1 METVR
6 IGIVTVS
13 DRASRGEYEDKGG
26 PAIRAWFER
35 ILTTPWE
42 AVPRVV
48 ADEQARIGHVHVRW
62 HLKVVRRRLVLVN
75 TASHVEGG
83 TMAGAQKTA
92 LPVVGQ

>member
-48 ADEQARIGHVHVRW
+48 ADEQALID
-62 HLKVVRRRLVLVN
+62 HLDSLSELPIPQQRRDLRFDSTQLIS
-75 TASHVEGG
+75 A
-83 TMAGAQKTA
+83 
-92 LPVVGQ
+92 